1 MRRLT
6 FLIGFFL
13 FSLVFPVYVGASE
26 LKFEFVNPAFGGNP
40 LNSTFLL
47 QTAQMQNSFK
57 EEIKFPFQEQSLI
70 DRFVNSFTNQFLYR
84 MSDYVLDQIF
94 GEDGVPSDQ
103 PQRYQIGN
111 FVIEYD
117 PTGGTYKFIITD
129 LSTGQST
136 TIEVPKVI

>member
-1 MRRLT
+1 MRKFM
-6 FLIGFFL
+6 FLGLFYLSLLPIG
-13 FSLVFPVYVGASE
+13 YVGASE

-57 EEIKFPFQEQSLI
+57 EETKFPFQEQSLI
-70 DRFVNSFTNQFLYR
+70 DRFVNSFTNQLLYR

-94 GEDGVPSDQ
+94 GADGVPSDQ
-103 PQRYQIGN
+103 PQRYQIGS
-111 FVIEYD
+111 FIIEYD
-117 PTGGTYKFIITD
+117 PTGGTYKFTITD

-136 TIEVPKVI
+136 TIEVPRVI